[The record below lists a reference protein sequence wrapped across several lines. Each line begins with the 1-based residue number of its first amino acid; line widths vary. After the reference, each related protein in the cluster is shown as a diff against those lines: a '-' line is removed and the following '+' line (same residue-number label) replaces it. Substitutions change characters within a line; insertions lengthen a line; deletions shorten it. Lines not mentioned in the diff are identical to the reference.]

1 MSNNPVKSPSCLL
14 IALAVFGM
22 SVFGVI
28 QYRDDRDRFSG
39 HSRLR
44 EFNFVL
50 EVLTGQETSAWSYPV
65 TRWTHPATVTVAH
78 GDDAFRQD
86 VTDAIHQIN
95 NALGGTGM
103 NLSLVTGEADIVIEG
118 RPLGS
123 LWKTMRLW
131 KTKDKYG
138 CEAEGADYGFF
149 CPIYNEKTGATV
161 KAVVGV
167 ASGLPEQ
174 RTRSIVLEELVQVL
188 GPQNDVPHF
197 TDSLFFEPDDGAP
210 PWNKQLS
217 HRDNKLLRF
226 LYLHLEPGD
235 GPKEILAA
243 FRKHWPTM
251 ASHPPR

>member
-1 MSNNPVKSPSCLL
+1 MSNNFVKSLYCLL
-14 IALAVFGM
+14 MAFALFGTY
-22 SVFGVI
+22 VFGVT

-39 HSRLR
+39 HGRLR

-50 EVLTGQETSAWSYPV
+50 DVLTGQETSDWSYPV
-65 TRWTHPATVTVAH
+65 TRWTRPATVAVTY
-78 GDDAFRQD
+78 GDDAFRLD
-86 VTDAIHQIN
+86 VTYAINQIN
-95 NALGGTGM
+95 STLAGTGM
-103 NLSLVTGEADIVIEG
+103 SLSLVTGEADIVIEG

-138 CEAEGADYGFF
+138 CEAEGADFGFF
-149 CPIYNEKTGATV
+149 CAIYNEKTGATV

-188 GPQNDVPHF
+188 GPQNDAPHF

-251 ASHPPR
+251 TSHLPR